1 MKRKRTAH
9 GSPRVASLAYNP
21 FVVCE
26 ENTSGGTCTQRLAPV
41 KEEIVGNRTPEKSIE
56 CEPNGCLEHSEE
68 SALPPTC
75 VRLGDDQDQISIP
88 SFPRSALPYVYE
100 DCVVIQQA
108 QLYRMFRNAVHA
120 VIHKAIKRKPIPL
133 PVKCAVHL
141 DPILHELVLG
151 QSDTTQLNQH
161 QIELLLGSQRK
172 TFRLGSY
179 AIVQQM
185 EVKRVKEMTRFTFR
199 YAVFNSI
206 GRLQWPID

>member
-1 MKRKRTAH
+1 MYFEP
-9 GSPRVASLAYNP
+9 SEVYEL
-21 FVVCE
+21 
-26 ENTSGGTCTQRLAPV
+26 
-41 KEEIVGNRTPEKSIE
+41 TPGI
-56 CEPNGCLEHSEE
+56 
-68 SALPPTC
+68 
-75 VRLGDDQDQISIP
+75 DQDQISIP